1 MKKGFKRAISLILC
15 LAMLAG
21 ATAVTCH
28 AAKTSAIAAIARS

>member
-21 ATAVTCH
+21 ATAVTCY
-28 AAKTSAIAAIARS
+28 AYISL